1 MMKNSARHSCRFSPS
16 RRQIGLSLV
25 ELMISLTIGLV
36 LLAGMTTLIV
46 QQSGARREMEKS
58 GRQIEN
64 GRYAMEILHGDI
76 EHAGFYGEYAPQSGV
91 TFTTPDPCQTAI
103 NALGWDHASSPVA
116 MPVPIQGYAGAA
128 ADPTPGACLRNYQAN
143 TAVLAVRRTSSTTT
157 DTAAAI
163 AGRTYLQ
170 TSRCISD
177 TKPFMMAQGSFD
189 LRLKDCATPAPL
201 YGYIVRIYYISQ
213 CSDVTAAN
221 ACADTIPTLKMVDF
235 SNGGQ
240 TVIPL
245 VEGIENMQFEYGLD
259 TTDDGAPDA
268 YTAAPAA
275 AEWEN
280 VMAVRVNL
288 LARNNEITT
297 GYTDTKTYN
306 LGAAASSVAP
316 GGSFK
321 RHAYSQLVRA
331 TNPSGRRE

>member
-91 TFTTPDPCQTAI
+91 TFTTPDPCQIAI
-103 NALGWDHASSPVA
+103 NAQGWDNASSPVA

-128 ADPTPGACLRNYQAN
+128 ADPTPGACLQNYLAN

-157 DTAAAI
+157 DVAAAN
-163 AGRTYLQ
+163 AGYTYLQ

-177 TKPFMMAQGSFD
+177 TQPFMLAQGSFD

-201 YGYIVRIYYISQ
+201 YGYLVRIYYISS
-213 CSDVTAAN
+213 CSI
-221 ACADTIPTLKMVDF
+221 ACAGAGDGIPTLKMVEFAD
-235 SNGGQ
+235 GTQ
-240 TVIPL
+240 EVRPL

-268 YTAAPAA
+268 YTAAPTA